1 MRVLAVDD
9 SQLFRTRL
17 SELLT
22 GMGHE
27 CVTASDGLEARDLLQ
42 QQTFDVVI
50 SDWVMPGM
58 DGLELCR
65 FARTQDRTPYT
76 YVMLLTSMDRRADRL
91 TGLKAGADDYLTKP
105 IDPEELE
112 LRLQAAERVLAV
124 HHRLAQQNEELQR
137 LNETISHTARLDA
150 LTGLGN
156 RLRLREDAQAILA
169 RSERYGLQYCAA
181 LLDVDFFKSYND
193 SQGHL
198 RGDRVLAGIAQL
210 VKRSCRE
217 SDTAYR
223 YGGEEFLLLLPEQ
236 TIDNAR
242 VAVERLREAVEA
254 RAIPHPDRPDG
265 HPVVTVSAGM
275 AALPK
280 SGCTLERWLAVADAE
295 LYRAKAAGRN
305 CVLP

>member
-1 MRVLAVDD
+1 MLAVDD

-17 SELLT
+17 GELLT

-27 CVTASDGLEARDLLQ
+27 CVTACDGLEARDVLLE
-42 QQTFDVVI
+42 QTFDVVI
-50 SDWVMPGM
+50 SDWIMPGM

-65 FARTQDRTPYT
+65 FARGQDRTPYT
-76 YVMLLTSMDRRADRL
+76 YFMLLTSMDRQSDRI
-91 TGLKAGADDYLTKP
+91 TGLKAGADDYLSKP
-105 IDPEELE
+105 IDPEELQ

-124 HHRLAQQNEELQR
+124 HHRLAQQNAELQR
-137 LNETISHTARLDA
+137 LNETISQTARLDA

-156 RLRLREDAQAILA
+156 RLRLREDAQAILDRA
-169 RSERYGLQYCAA
+169 QRYGLRYCAA
-181 LLDVDFFKSYND
+181 LLDVDFFKAYND

-198 RGDRVLAGIAQL
+198 RGDRVLAGIGQL

-217 SDTAYR
+217 GDTAYR

-236 TIDNAR
+236 TIDTAR
-242 VAVERLREAVEA
+242 VAVDRLRRAVEA

-265 HPVVTVSAGM
+265 QPVVTISAGL
-275 AALPK
+275 AVLPEP
-280 SGCTLERWLAVADAE
+280 GCSLERWLAMADAE